1 MTIVQVIDVSIVF
14 NASVFTVGSVLVIM
28 IFVCMAHRILR
39 DEKGGKCVVCIVNWG
54 QESSIAC
61 MTPLVTSRAICPS
74 AKL

>member
-14 NASVFTVGSVLVIM
+14 NASVFTLRAVLVIM

-39 DEKGGKCVVCIVNWG
+39 DEGGEMCSLHSELG